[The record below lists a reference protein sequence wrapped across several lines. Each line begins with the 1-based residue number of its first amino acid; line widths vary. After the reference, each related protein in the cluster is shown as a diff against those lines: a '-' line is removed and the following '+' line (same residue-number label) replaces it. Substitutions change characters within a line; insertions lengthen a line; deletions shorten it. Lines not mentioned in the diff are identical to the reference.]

1 MSPGEVCKSCVLR
14 SIYILYNDY
23 YYQIIIEVAQLR
35 QHKQRLNDL
44 RTQLGLWNSYYITIS
59 ANEAKTQEE
68 ELMQQRTMSH
78 VEQLRT

>member
-1 MSPGEVCKSCVLR
+1 MSPGKVCKSCVLR

>member
-1 MSPGEVCKSCVLR
+1 M
-14 SIYILYNDY
+14 
-23 YYQIIIEVAQLR
+23 
-35 QHKQRLNDL
+35 
-44 RTQLGLWNSYYITIS
+44 TIS

>member
-1 MSPGEVCKSCVLR
+1 M
-14 SIYILYNDY
+14 
-23 YYQIIIEVAQLR
+23 AQLR

-44 RTQLGLWNSYYITIS
+44 TAEDAARLMVMEFILLLLLIS